1 MNNITEEIE
10 GSQMGEALAADSKA
24 SPYSLTNLRD
34 IICDLRLL
42 VSQYSKFPT
51 VCWDTKEMFVGSLIT
66 MLKKTNNQ
74 LPFYIEDLKQNKCI
88 EAFCISSG
96 QFRDDDFWTWLDK
109 ICNEMRNEK
118 FFPSLK
124 DNADQLQS
132 LLAEAETTVL
142 HCNPIVFEKYFFRKK
157 LDYSDGGVVKRFN
170 LMLYEYH
177 TPSVEKLR
185 EMQAL
190 AVIEALN
197 KGVFDFAPTPSQQEK
212 DQVSQEFQS
221 GFLPCDF
228 EVTEDFRKAY
238 TKFRRFAE
246 KKDPMM
252 IINYKRYGKYIQ
264 NHYYD
269 FSDDQRYAIF
279 ELDMMLNLIHKEM
292 VKLEPELAKNLPS
305 IVNGSLENTIFFAP
319 YLGIKKMLQ
328 QEWFVTLR
336 SDKKYDKKWAGAF
349 ADGLMRSEYGLL
361 ITEVWKDKKSQIMG
375 YIIGCLKVAGVINR
389 KISNDEIAREAA
401 IMDKARSFGKYI
413 GKESNEQPY
422 APWIKDHADDYC

>member
-24 SPYSLTNLRD
+24 SPYSLTKLRD
-34 IICDLRLL
+34 IISDIRLL
-42 VSQYSKFPT
+42 VSQYCKLPT

-66 MLKKTNNQ
+66 LLKRTNDH

-96 QFRDDDFWTWLDK
+96 KFRDDDFWTWLDK
-109 ICNEMRNEK
+109 ICNEMRKEK

-170 LMLYEYH
+170 LMLYEHH

-212 DQVSQEFQS
+212 DKVSQEFQS

-252 IINYKRYGKYIQ
+252 ISQ
-264 NHYYD
+264 VQALYD
-269 FSDDQRYAIF
+269 
-279 ELDMMLNLIHKEM
+279 
-292 VKLEPELAKNLPS
+292 
-305 IVNGSLENTIFFAP
+305 
-319 YLGIKKMLQ
+319 
-328 QEWFVTLR
+328 
-336 SDKKYDKKWAGAF
+336 
-349 ADGLMRSEYGLL
+349 
-361 ITEVWKDKKSQIMG
+361 
-375 YIIGCLKVAGVINR
+375 
-389 KISNDEIAREAA
+389 
-401 IMDKARSFGKYI
+401 
-413 GKESNEQPY
+413 
-422 APWIKDHADDYC
+422 

>member
-10 GSQMGEALAADSKA
+10 ASQKGEAQAADNGA

-34 IICDLRLL
+34 IISDIRLL
-42 VSQYSKFPT
+42 VSQYSEFPT
-51 VCWDTKEMFVGSLIT
+51 VCWDTKEMFIDSLIT
-66 MLKKTNNQ
+66 MLKRTNNQ
-74 LPFYIEDLKQNKCI
+74 LPFYVEDLKQNKCI

-96 QFRDDDFWTWLDK
+96 QFRDDEFWTMLDR
-109 ICNEMRNEK
+109 ICCEMENK
-118 FFPSLK
+118 AFYQSLK
-124 DNADQLQS
+124 RNACEFQS
-132 LLAEAETTVL
+132 QLAEAETIVM

-197 KGVFDFAPTPSQQEK
+197 KGVFDFEPTPSQQENDK
-212 DQVSQEFQS
+212 VSQELQS

-228 EVTEDFRKAY
+228 EITEEFRKAY

-252 IINYKRYGKYIQ
+252 ILNYKRYGKYIQ

-269 FSDDQRYAIF
+269 FSEDQRYAIF
-279 ELDMMLNLIHKEM
+279 ELDNMLRLIHEEM
-292 VKLEPELAKNLPS
+292 VKLEPELANVLNDK
-305 IVNGSLENTIFFAP
+305 VNGNTVSYLHESGEEMFHFVHPSL
-319 YLGIKKMLQ
+319 
-328 QEWFVTLR
+328 
-336 SDKKYDKKWAGAF
+336 
-349 ADGLMRSEYGLL
+349 
-361 ITEVWKDKKSQIMG
+361 
-375 YIIGCLKVAGVINR
+375 
-389 KISNDEIAREAA
+389 NDEEGWKIHNEVKRLVRRQSVPDICQYLKKLASE
-401 IMDKARSFGKYI
+401 DKILLPLMPSMAYTELIRMGMPGGEGFSEKYFR
-413 GKESNEQPY
+413 NCY
-422 APWIKDHADDYC
+422 IK

>member
-10 GSQMGEALAADSKA
+10 ASQKGEAQAADNGA

-34 IICDLRLL
+34 IISDIRLL
-42 VSQYSKFPT
+42 VSQYSEFPT
-51 VCWDTKEMFVGSLIT
+51 VCWDTKEMFVDSLIT
-66 MLKKTNNQ
+66 MLKRTNNQ
-74 LPFYIEDLKQNKCI
+74 LPFYVEDLKQNKCI

-96 QFRDDDFWTWLDK
+96 QFRDDEFWTMLDR
-109 ICNEMRNEK
+109 ICCEMENKAFYE
-118 FFPSLK
+118 SLK
-124 DNADQLQS
+124 RNACEFQS
-132 LLAEAETTVL
+132 QLAEAETIVM

-197 KGVFDFAPTPSQQEK
+197 KGVFDFEPTPSQQENDK
-212 DQVSQEFQS
+212 VSQELQS

-228 EVTEDFRKAY
+228 EITEEFRKAY

-252 IINYKRYGKYIQ
+252 ILNYKRYGKYIQ

-269 FSDDQRYAIF
+269 FSEDQRYAIF
-279 ELDMMLNLIHKEM
+279 ELDNMLRLIHEEM
-292 VKLEPELAKNLPS
+292 VKLEPELANVLNDK
-305 IVNGSLENTIFFAP
+305 VNGNTVSYLHESGEEMFHFAHPSL
-319 YLGIKKMLQ
+319 
-328 QEWFVTLR
+328 
-336 SDKKYDKKWAGAF
+336 
-349 ADGLMRSEYGLL
+349 
-361 ITEVWKDKKSQIMG
+361 
-375 YIIGCLKVAGVINR
+375 
-389 KISNDEIAREAA
+389 NDEEGWKIHNEVKRLVRRQSVPDICQYLKKLVSE
-401 IMDKARSFGKYI
+401 DKILLPLMPSMAYTELIRMGMPGGEGFSEKYFR
-413 GKESNEQPY
+413 NCY
-422 APWIKDHADDYC
+422 IK

>member
-1 MNNITEEIE
+1 M
-10 GSQMGEALAADSKA
+10 
-24 SPYSLTNLRD
+24 
-34 IICDLRLL
+34 
-42 VSQYSKFPT
+42 
-51 VCWDTKEMFVGSLIT
+51 
-66 MLKKTNNQ
+66 
-74 LPFYIEDLKQNKCI
+74 
-88 EAFCISSG
+88 
-96 QFRDDDFWTWLDK
+96 
-109 ICNEMRNEK
+109 
-118 FFPSLK
+118 
-124 DNADQLQS
+124 
-132 LLAEAETTVL
+132 
-142 HCNPIVFEKYFFRKK
+142 
-157 LDYSDGGVVKRFN
+157 KRFN

-292 VKLEPELAKNLPS
+292 VS
-305 IVNGSLENTIFFAP
+305 RGGMTST
-319 YLGIKKMLQ
+319 
-328 QEWFVTLR
+328 
-336 SDKKYDKKWAGAF
+336 
-349 ADGLMRSEYGLL
+349 
-361 ITEVWKDKKSQIMG
+361 
-375 YIIGCLKVAGVINR
+375 
-389 KISNDEIAREAA
+389 
-401 IMDKARSFGKYI
+401 IMDTKLVVRKALDKRASGIIMVHNHPSGNPRPGKADITMTAAMKRAAATFDISLLDHIIVCDDSCFSFSDERVYMAGD
-413 GKESNEQPY
+413 GT
-422 APWIKDHADDYC
+422 

>member
-1 MNNITEEIE
+1 MNNIAEEIE
-10 GSQMGEALAADSKA
+10 GSTQGGALAADNGA

-34 IICDLRLL
+34 IICDIRLI
-42 VSQYSKFPT
+42 VSQYSKYPT

-66 MLKKTNNQ
+66 MLKRANNQ
-74 LPFYIEDLKQNKCI
+74 LPYYIEDLKQNKCI

-197 KGVFDFAPTPSQQEK
+197 KGVFDFAPT
-212 DQVSQEFQS
+212 
-221 GFLPCDF
+221 
-228 EVTEDFRKAY
+228 
-238 TKFRRFAE
+238 AE

-328 QEWFVTLR
+328 QEWFVILR

-389 KISNDEIAREAA
+389 KISNDKIAREAA
-401 IMDKARSFGKYI
+401 IMDKARSFGRYI
-413 GKESNEQPY
+413 GKESLEQPY
-422 APWIKDHADDYC
+422 AQWIKEHADDYC

>member
-10 GSQMGEALAADSKA
+10 ASQKGEAQAADNGA

-34 IICDLRLL
+34 IISDIRLL
-42 VSQYSKFPT
+42 VSQYSEFPT
-51 VCWDTKEMFVGSLIT
+51 VCWDTKEMFVDSLIT
-66 MLKKTNNQ
+66 MLKRTNNQ
-74 LPFYIEDLKQNKCI
+74 LPFYVEDLKQNKCI

-96 QFRDDDFWTWLDK
+96 QFRDDEFWTMLDR
-109 ICNEMRNEK
+109 ICCEMENKAFYE
-118 FFPSLK
+118 SLK
-124 DNADQLQS
+124 RNACEFQS
-132 LLAEAETTVL
+132 QLAEAETIVM

-197 KGVFDFAPTPSQQEK
+197 KGVFDFEPTPSQQENDK
-212 DQVSQEFQS
+212 VSQELQS

-228 EVTEDFRKAY
+228 EITEEFRKAY

-252 IINYKRYGKYIQ
+252 ILNYKRYGKYIQ

-269 FSDDQRYAIF
+269 FSEDQRYAIF
-279 ELDMMLNLIHKEM
+279 ELDNMLRLIHEEM
-292 VKLEPELAKNLPS
+292 VKLEPELANVLNDK
-305 IVNGSLENTIFFAP
+305 VNGNTVSYLHESGEEMFHFVHPSL
-319 YLGIKKMLQ
+319 
-328 QEWFVTLR
+328 
-336 SDKKYDKKWAGAF
+336 
-349 ADGLMRSEYGLL
+349 
-361 ITEVWKDKKSQIMG
+361 
-375 YIIGCLKVAGVINR
+375 
-389 KISNDEIAREAA
+389 NDEEGWKIHNEVKRLVRRQSVPDICQYLKKLASE
-401 IMDKARSFGKYI
+401 DKILLPLMPSMAYTELIRMGMPGGEGFSEKYFR
-413 GKESNEQPY
+413 NCY
-422 APWIKDHADDYC
+422 IK

>member
-10 GSQMGEALAADSKA
+10 ASQKGEAQAADNGA

-34 IICDLRLL
+34 IISDIRLL
-42 VSQYSKFPT
+42 VSQYSEFPT
-51 VCWDTKEMFVGSLIT
+51 VCWDTKEMFVDSLIT
-66 MLKKTNNQ
+66 MLKRTNNQ
-74 LPFYIEDLKQNKCI
+74 LPFYVEDLKQNKCI

-96 QFRDDDFWTWLDK
+96 QFRDDEFWTMLDR
-109 ICNEMRNEK
+109 ICCEMENKAFYE
-118 FFPSLK
+118 SLK
-124 DNADQLQS
+124 RNACEFQS
-132 LLAEAETTVL
+132 QLAEAETIVM

-197 KGVFDFAPTPSQQEK
+197 KGVFDFEPTPSQQENDK
-212 DQVSQEFQS
+212 VSQELQS

-228 EVTEDFRKAY
+228 EITEEFRKAY

-252 IINYKRYGKYIQ
+252 IMNYKRYGKYIQ

-269 FSDDQRYAIF
+269 FSEDQRYAIF
-279 ELDMMLNLIHKEM
+279 ELDNMLRLIHEEM
-292 VKLEPELAKNLPS
+292 VKLEPELANVLNDK
-305 IVNGSLENTIFFAP
+305 VNGNTVSYLHESGEEMFHFVHPSL
-319 YLGIKKMLQ
+319 
-328 QEWFVTLR
+328 
-336 SDKKYDKKWAGAF
+336 
-349 ADGLMRSEYGLL
+349 
-361 ITEVWKDKKSQIMG
+361 
-375 YIIGCLKVAGVINR
+375 
-389 KISNDEIAREAA
+389 NDEEGWKIHNEVKRLVRRQSVPDICQYLKKLASE
-401 IMDKARSFGKYI
+401 DKILLPLMPSMAYTELIRMGMPGGEGFSEKYFR
-413 GKESNEQPY
+413 NCY
-422 APWIKDHADDYC
+422 IK

>member
-10 GSQMGEALAADSKA
+10 ASQKGEAQAADNGA

-96 QFRDDDFWTWLDK
+96 QFRDDEFWTLIDR
-109 ICNEMRNEK
+109 ICSEMRSER
-118 FFPSLK
+118 FYRDLK

-177 TPSVEKLR
+177 TPSVESLR
-185 EMQAL
+185 EMQAQ

-197 KGVFDFAPTPSQQEK
+197 KGIFDFAPTPSQQEK
-212 DQVSQEFQS
+212 DKVSRELQS
-221 GFLPCDF
+221 GILPCDL
-228 EVTEDFRKAY
+228 EITEEFRKAY

-252 IINYKRYGKYIQ
+252 ILNYKRYGKYIQ

-269 FSDDQRYAIF
+269 FSEDQRYAIF
-279 ELDMMLNLIHKEM
+279 ELDNMLRLIHEEM
-292 VKLEPELAKNLPS
+292 VKLEPELANVLNDK
-305 IVNGSLENTIFFAP
+305 VNGNTVSYLHESGEEMFHFVHPSL
-319 YLGIKKMLQ
+319 
-328 QEWFVTLR
+328 
-336 SDKKYDKKWAGAF
+336 
-349 ADGLMRSEYGLL
+349 
-361 ITEVWKDKKSQIMG
+361 
-375 YIIGCLKVAGVINR
+375 
-389 KISNDEIAREAA
+389 NDEEGWKIHNEVKRLVRRQSVPDICQYLKKLVSE
-401 IMDKARSFGKYI
+401 DKILLPLMPSMAYTELIRMGMPGGEGFSEKYFR
-413 GKESNEQPY
+413 NCY
-422 APWIKDHADDYC
+422 IK

>member
-1 MNNITEEIE
+1 MDNITKEIE
-10 GSQMGEALAADSKA
+10 CSTQGRALAADNGA

-66 MLKKTNNQ
+66 MLKKTNSQ

-96 QFRDDDFWTWLDK
+96 QFRDDEFWTLIDR
-109 ICNEMRNEK
+109 ICSEMRSER
-118 FFPSLK
+118 FYRDLK

-177 TPSVEKLR
+177 TPSVESLR
-185 EMQAL
+185 EMQAQ

-197 KGVFDFAPTPSQQEK
+197 KGIFDFAPTPSQQEK
-212 DQVSQEFQS
+212 DKVSQELQS
-221 GFLPCDF
+221 GILPCDF
-228 EVTEDFRKAY
+228 EITEEFRKAY

-252 IINYKRYGKYIQ
+252 IMNYKRYGKYVQ
-264 NHYYD
+264 SHYYD

-279 ELDMMLNLIHKEM
+279 ELDNMLHLIHEEM
-292 VKLEPELAKNLPS
+292 VKLEPELAKYLIKAEDNKNTFG
-305 IVNGSLENTIFFAP
+305 IVNSLTRLMQQDWF
-319 YLGIKKMLQ
+319 KK
-328 QEWFVTLR
+328 FRT
-336 SDKKYDKKWAGAF
+336 DKKYDAAWIEKFLDDLIKSEWGHVILQEWEHARKRSKLKCKIIGAMKDAGILKSDYQTVAEKIDMGNELP
-349 ADGLMRSEYGLL
+349 ATTHAEY
-361 ITEVWKDKKSQIMG
+361 MG
-375 YIIGCLKVAGVINR
+375 YG
-389 KISNDEIAREAA
+389 
-401 IMDKARSFGKYI
+401 KA
-413 GKESNEQPY
+413 QPY
-422 APWIKDHADDYC
+422 FEWICDYVKG

>member
-10 GSQMGEALAADSKA
+10 ASQKGEAQAADNGA

-34 IICDLRLL
+34 IISDIRLL
-42 VSQYSKFPT
+42 VSQYSEFPT

-66 MLKKTNNQ
+66 LLKRTNDH

-96 QFRDDDFWTWLDK
+96 QFRDDEFWTMLDR
-109 ICNEMRNEK
+109 ICCEMENKAFYE
-118 FFPSLK
+118 SLK
-124 DNADQLQS
+124 RNACEFQS
-132 LLAEAETTVL
+132 QLAEAETIVM

-197 KGVFDFAPTPSQQEK
+197 KGVFDFEPTPSQQENDK
-212 DQVSQEFQS
+212 VSQELQS

-228 EVTEDFRKAY
+228 EITEEFRKAY

-252 IINYKRYGKYIQ
+252 ILNYKRYGKYIQ

-269 FSDDQRYAIF
+269 FSEDQRYAIF
-279 ELDMMLNLIHKEM
+279 ELDNMLRLIHEEM
-292 VKLEPELAKNLPS
+292 VKLEPELANVLNDK
-305 IVNGSLENTIFFAP
+305 VNGNTVSYLHESGEEMFHFVHPSL
-319 YLGIKKMLQ
+319 
-328 QEWFVTLR
+328 
-336 SDKKYDKKWAGAF
+336 
-349 ADGLMRSEYGLL
+349 
-361 ITEVWKDKKSQIMG
+361 
-375 YIIGCLKVAGVINR
+375 
-389 KISNDEIAREAA
+389 NDEEGWKIHNEVKRLVRRQSVPDICQYLKKLASE
-401 IMDKARSFGKYI
+401 DKILLPLMPSMAYTELIRMGMPGGEGFSEKYFR
-413 GKESNEQPY
+413 NCY
-422 APWIKDHADDYC
+422 IK

>member
-10 GSQMGEALAADSKA
+10 ASQKGEAQAADNGA

-34 IICDLRLL
+34 IISDIRLL
-42 VSQYSKFPT
+42 VSQYSEFPT
-51 VCWDTKEMFVGSLIT
+51 VCWDTKEMFVDSLIT
-66 MLKKTNNQ
+66 MLKRTNNQ
-74 LPFYIEDLKQNKCI
+74 LPFYVEDLKQNKCI

-96 QFRDDDFWTWLDK
+96 QFRDDEFWTMLDR
-109 ICNEMRNEK
+109 ICCEMENK
-118 FFPSLK
+118 AFYQSLK
-124 DNADQLQS
+124 RNACEFQS
-132 LLAEAETTVL
+132 QLAEAETIVM

-197 KGVFDFAPTPSQQEK
+197 KGVFDFEPTPSQQENDK
-212 DQVSQEFQS
+212 VSQELQS

-228 EVTEDFRKAY
+228 EITEEFRKAY

-252 IINYKRYGKYIQ
+252 ILNYKRYGKYIQ

-269 FSDDQRYAIF
+269 FSEDQRYAIF
-279 ELDMMLNLIHKEM
+279 ELDNMLRLIHEEM
-292 VKLEPELAKNLPS
+292 VKLEPELANVLNDK
-305 IVNGSLENTIFFAP
+305 VNGNTVSYLHESGEEMFHFVHPSL
-319 YLGIKKMLQ
+319 
-328 QEWFVTLR
+328 
-336 SDKKYDKKWAGAF
+336 
-349 ADGLMRSEYGLL
+349 
-361 ITEVWKDKKSQIMG
+361 
-375 YIIGCLKVAGVINR
+375 
-389 KISNDEIAREAA
+389 NDEEGWKIHNEVKRLVRRQSVPDICQYLKKLVSE
-401 IMDKARSFGKYI
+401 DKILLPLMPSMAYTELIRMGMPGGEGFSEKYFR
-413 GKESNEQPY
+413 NCY
-422 APWIKDHADDYC
+422 IK

>member
-1 MNNITEEIE
+1 
-10 GSQMGEALAADSKA
+10 
-24 SPYSLTNLRD
+24 
-34 IICDLRLL
+34 
-42 VSQYSKFPT
+42 
-51 VCWDTKEMFVGSLIT
+51 
-66 MLKKTNNQ
+66 
-74 LPFYIEDLKQNKCI
+74 
-88 EAFCISSG
+88 
-96 QFRDDDFWTWLDK
+96 
-109 ICNEMRNEK
+109 MRNEK

-269 FSDDQRYAIF
+269 FSDDQRYAI
-279 ELDMMLNLIHKEM
+279 
-292 VKLEPELAKNLPS
+292 
-305 IVNGSLENTIFFAP
+305 
-319 YLGIKKMLQ
+319 
-328 QEWFVTLR
+328 WR
-336 SDKKYDKKWAGAF
+336 W
-349 ADGLMRSEYGLL
+349 
-361 ITEVWKDKKSQIMG
+361 
-375 YIIGCLKVAGVINR
+375 
-389 KISNDEIAREAA
+389 
-401 IMDKARSFGKYI
+401 
-413 GKESNEQPY
+413 
-422 APWIKDHADDYC
+422 

>member
-1 MNNITEEIE
+1 
-10 GSQMGEALAADSKA
+10 MGEALAADTKA
-24 SPYSLTNLRD
+24 SPYSLTKLRD
-34 IICDLRLL
+34 IISDIRLL
-42 VSQYSKFPT
+42 VSQYCKLPT

-66 MLKKTNNQ
+66 LLKRTNDH

-124 DNADQLQS
+124 DNADLLQS

-157 LDYSDGGVVKRFN
+157 LDYS
-170 LMLYEYH
+170 
-177 TPSVEKLR
+177 EKLR

-212 DQVSQEFQS
+212 DKVSQEFQS

-279 ELDMMLNLIHKEM
+279 ELDMMLNLIHNEM

-336 SDKKYDKKWAGAF
+336 SDEKYDKKWAEAF
-349 ADGLMRSEYGLL
+349 ADGLMRSEYGQL
-361 ITEVWKDKKSQIMG
+361 ITELWKNKKWQIMG

-413 GKESNEQPY
+413 GKDCLQQPY
-422 APWIKDHADDYC
+422 TQWIKEHADDYC

>member
-1 MNNITEEIE
+1 
-10 GSQMGEALAADSKA
+10 
-24 SPYSLTNLRD
+24 
-34 IICDLRLL
+34 
-42 VSQYSKFPT
+42 
-51 VCWDTKEMFVGSLIT
+51 
-66 MLKKTNNQ
+66 
-74 LPFYIEDLKQNKCI
+74 
-88 EAFCISSG
+88 
-96 QFRDDDFWTWLDK
+96 
-109 ICNEMRNEK
+109 
-118 FFPSLK
+118 
-124 DNADQLQS
+124 
-132 LLAEAETTVL
+132 
-142 HCNPIVFEKYFFRKK
+142 

-212 DQVSQEFQS
+212 DKVSQEFQS

-228 EVTEDFRKAY
+228 EVTEDLRKAY

-279 ELDMMLNLIHKEM
+279 ELDMMLDLIHKEM

-328 QEWFVTLR
+328 QEWFVILR

-413 GKESNEQPY
+413 GKDCLQQPY
-422 APWIKDHADDYC
+422 AQWIKEHANDYC